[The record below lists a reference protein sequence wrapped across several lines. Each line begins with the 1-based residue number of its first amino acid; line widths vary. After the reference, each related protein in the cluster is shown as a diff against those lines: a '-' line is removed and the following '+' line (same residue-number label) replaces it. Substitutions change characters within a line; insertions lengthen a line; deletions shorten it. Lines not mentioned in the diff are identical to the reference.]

1 MFWKTI
7 ATFANEKQAIET
19 VSTMAS
25 AHDHSPLARLQS
37 AEGWKRRC
45 PKLENMRADKQ
56 GTLKSYYCCK
66 LNETYGVRPM
76 LDVANPGRR
85 FHLRLVLR
93 LHRQASLVYCG
104 GTPD

>member
-1 MFWKTI
+1 MIWTTI
-7 ATFANEKQAIET
+7 ATFADEKQAIET

-25 AHDHSPLARLQS
+25 PHDHSPLERLQS
-37 AEGWKRRC
+37 ADGWTRLC
-45 PKLENMRADKQ
+45 PKLENMRADSR

-66 LNETYGVRPM
+66 LNDTYGVRPV